1 MIYQSSKK
9 LSKCS
14 KQELLL
20 LLQAEVENRDKLIQL
35 IDKEWDKWNR
45 VIEDTQFP
53 TFQGNERKSLLEG
66 IEMIGNLVKN
76 FYGTGD

>member
-1 MIYQSSKK
+1 M
-9 LSKCS
+9 
-14 KQELLL
+14 L